1 MASKLG
7 DLTIRAGTALL
18 LGAVVLVAL
27 FWGGVPGLAV
37 VMAGIAALATIE
49 FYAMVRRERRL
60 PSELIGLTAVVAM
73 PFAAA
78 AYGALGLTAVVGIL
92 VISAFFWHVMIRQ
105 IRLTDTGVTL
115 FGAVYVGFTLA
126 HVILVRE
133 FNDGGMWLTFAMIV
147 SIWANDSFAYI
158 AGSAI
163 GKHKMAPR
171 ISPKKSWEGFVA
183 GTAGT
188 TAVWL
193 LASQLPGVELSLG
206 WRLAIGL
213 AASVA
218 AVIGDLSESRIK
230 REVGVKDSGTLLP
243 GHGGYLD
250 RFDSFIMVAI
260 VTYYMLFAA
269 GVR

>member
-1 MASKLG
+1 MSSRLA
-7 DLTIRAGTALL
+7 DLSVRVGTAFL
-18 LGAVVLVAL
+18 LGAVVLVAV
-27 FWGGVPGLAV
+27 FWGGVVGLAAV
-37 VMAGIAALATIE
+37 VAVVAALATTE

-60 PSELIGLTAVVAM
+60 PSEMIGLTAVVAM

-78 AYGALGLTAVVGIL
+78 RFGALGLTAVVGIL

-105 IRLTDTGVTL
+105 IHLTETGVTL

-126 HVILVRE
+126 HVVLVRE
-133 FNDGGMWLTFAMIV
+133 YDNGMWLTFVMFASV
-147 SIWANDSFAYI
+147 WANDSFAYM

-163 GKHKMAPR
+163 GRHKMAPR

-183 GTAGT
+183 GTLAT
-188 TAVWL
+188 TGVWL
-193 LASQLPGVELSLG
+193 AAGALPGVDLSFG

-213 AASVA
+213 GASIA

-243 GHGGYLD
+243 GHGGFLD

-260 VTYYMLFAA
+260 VTHYMLFAA

>member
-1 MASKLG
+1 MVRTS
-7 DLTIRAGTALL
+7 TALL
-18 LGAVVLVAL
+18 LGAIMLVAL
-27 FWGGVPGLAV
+27 SLGGVWALAV
-37 VMAGIAALATIE
+37 VTAAIAALATTE
-49 FYAMVRRERRL
+49 FYALVRRERRL
-60 PSELIGLTAVVAM
+60 PSELVGLTAVVAM

-78 AYGALGLTAVVGIL
+78 AYGAIGLTATVGIL

-105 IRLTDTGVTL
+105 VRLTETGVTL

-126 HVILVRE
+126 HLVLIRE
-133 FNDGGMWLTFAMIV
+133 YDNGVWYAFVMLLSVWV
-147 SIWANDSFAYI
+147 NDSFAYI
-158 AGSAI
+158 AGSWL

-183 GTAGT
+183 GSAGTVAVWVTAGR
-188 TAVWL
+188 
-193 LASQLPGVELSLG
+193 LPGVDVSAG
-206 WRLAIGL
+206 WLAAIGI

-250 RFDSFIMVAI
+250 RFDSLIMVAI
-260 VTYYMLFAA
+260 VTHYMLFAA

>member
-1 MASKLG
+1 MASRLT
-7 DLTIRAGTALL
+7 DLTVRAGTALL
-18 LGAVVLVAL
+18 LAAVFLVAL

-37 VMAGIAALATIE
+37 VMALIATLATIE
-49 FYAMVRRERRL
+49 FYAIVRRERRL

-78 AYGALGLTAVVGIL
+78 AYGAVGLTAVMGIL

-133 FNDGGMWLTFAMIV
+133 FSDGMWLTLVMIV
-147 SIWANDSFAYI
+147 SVWANDSFAYI
-158 AGSAI
+158 AGSAV

-193 LASQLPGVELSLG
+193 LATQLPGIEVAFG

-218 AVIGDLSESRIK
+218 AVIGDLAESRIK

>member
-1 MASKLG
+1 MTSRLA
-7 DLTIRAGTALL
+7 DLTVRAGTALL
-18 LGAVVLVAL
+18 LGAVILIAL
-27 FWGGVPGLAV
+27 FWGGVVGLAI
-37 VMAGIAALATIE
+37 VMALIATLATIE
-49 FYAMVRRERRL
+49 FYAIVRRERRL

-78 AYGALGLTAVVGIL
+78 AYGAVGLTAVMGIL

-115 FGAVYVGFTLA
+115 FGAIYVGFTLA
-126 HVILVRE
+126 HVVLVRE
-133 FNDGGMWLTFAMIV
+133 FGDGMWLTLVMIV
-147 SIWANDSFAYI
+147 SVWANDSFAYI
-158 AGSAI
+158 AGSAF

-183 GTAGT
+183 GTVGT

-193 LASQLPGVELSLG
+193 LATQLPGIELAFG

-218 AVIGDLSESRIK
+218 AVIGDLAESRIK

>member
-1 MASKLG
+1 MTSRLA
-7 DLTIRAGTALL
+7 DLSVRAGTALL
-18 LGAVVLVAL
+18 LGAVVLGAL
-27 FWGGVPGLAV
+27 FWGDVLGLAV
-37 VMAGIAALATIE
+37 VIALIASLATIE
-49 FYAMVRRERRL
+49 FYALVRRERRL

-78 AYGALGLTAVVGIL
+78 AYGAVGLTAVTGIL

-115 FGAVYVGFTLA
+115 FGVVYVGFTLA

-133 FNDGGMWLTFAMIV
+133 FQDGMWLAFVMIA
-147 SIWANDSFAYI
+147 SIWANDSFAYV
-158 AGSAI
+158 AGSAL

-171 ISPKKSWEGFVA
+171 ISPKKSWEGFIA

-193 LASQLPGVELSLG
+193 LANELPGIELALG
-206 WRLAIGL
+206 WRVAIGVG
-213 AASVA
+213 ASIA

-230 REVGVKDSGTLLP
+230 REVGVKDSGTMLP

>member
-1 MASKLG
+1 MTSRLA
-7 DLTIRAGTALL
+7 DLTVRAGTALL

-27 FWGGVPGLAV
+27 FWGGVYGLAV
-37 VMAGIAALATIE
+37 VMALIATLATIE

-78 AYGALGLTAVVGIL
+78 AYGAVGLTAVMGIL

-126 HVILVRE
+126 HVVLVRE
-133 FNDGGMWLTFAMIV
+133 FSNGMWLTLVMIASV
-147 SIWANDSFAYI
+147 WANDSFAYM
-158 AGSAI
+158 AGSAL
-163 GKHKMAPR
+163 GRHKMAPR
-171 ISPKKSWEGFVA
+171 ISPKKSWEGFIA
-183 GTAGT
+183 GTVGT
-188 TAVWL
+188 TAAWL
-193 LASQLPGVELSLG
+193 FATALPGVELAFG

-213 AASVA
+213 GASVA
-218 AVIGDLSESRIK
+218 AVIGDLAESRIK

>member
-1 MASKLG
+1 MGSPLRDFAV
-7 DLTIRAGTALL
+7 RAGTAMI
-18 LGAVVLVAL
+18 LGLVMLSAL
-27 FWGGVPGLAV
+27 FFGGVWALAAV
-37 VMAGIAALATIE
+37 TAAIAALATTE
-49 FYAMVRRERRL
+49 FFALVRRERRL
-60 PSELIGLTAVVAM
+60 PSEIIGLTAVVAM

-78 AYGALGLTAVVGIL
+78 AYGAIGLTAAVGVL

-126 HVILVRE
+126 HLVLIRE
-133 FNDGGMWLTFAMIV
+133 YDNGVWLAFAMIV
-147 SIWANDSFAYI
+147 SIWVNDSFAYL

-163 GKHKMAPR
+163 GRHKMAPR
-171 ISPKKSWEGFVA
+171 ISPKKSWEGFIA
-183 GTAGT
+183 GSIGT
-188 TAVWL
+188 TAVWI
-193 LASQLPGVELSLG
+193 AANTLPGVELPLG
-206 WRLAIGL
+206 WRIAIGL
-213 AASVA
+213 AASLA
-218 AVIGDLSESRIK
+218 AAIGDLSESRIK

-260 VTYYMLFAA
+260 VTHYMLFAA